1 MLDKIGGTGRGELY
15 GLSDTIKTTK
25 AEKNTRDQIGSGC
38 SKKQR

>member
-15 GLSDTIKTTK
+15 GLGDTIKTTK
-25 AEKNTRDQIGSGC
+25 AEKTPETKIGSGC